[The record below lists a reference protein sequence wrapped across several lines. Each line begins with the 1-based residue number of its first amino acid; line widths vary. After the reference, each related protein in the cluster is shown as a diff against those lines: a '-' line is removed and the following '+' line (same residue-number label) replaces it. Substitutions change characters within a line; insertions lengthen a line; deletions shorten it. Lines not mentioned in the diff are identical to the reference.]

1 MPRCVFVMQSASDDV
16 AEDRI
21 VWTCCKNNDG
31 ELGDRS
37 AWIRCNGLFDPVSD
51 FDWDAWNSDGQAVK
65 IGIEIVQKSWKKAEV
80 PWHAIFCVTKSKG
93 KASPDEPLI
102 AELKKRRNSGLSSSR
117 KEKTPMSCIN
127 CARIVPWHDRW
138 HREMTNQQTV
148 PVAFPIGGV
157 ALAQ

>member
-1 MPRCVFVMQSASDDV
+1 MPSASDDV

-65 IGIEIVQKSWKKAEV
+65 IGIEIVPKIIEESGGAVARDILRDKIEGIGVSRRTAL
-80 PWHAIFCVTKSKG
+80 
-93 KASPDEPLI
+93 SP
-102 AELKKRRNSGLSSSR
+102 N
-117 KEKTPMSCIN
+117 
-127 CARIVPWHDRW
+127 
-138 HREMTNQQTV
+138 
-148 PVAFPIGGV
+148 
-157 ALAQ
+157 